1 MRKIESNHENP
12 IDDIF
17 LHITEIIS
25 PFLYTTGHTPNII
38 TTYSFISG
46 LISLYYLYAGNT
58 IYFAFYYI
66 LGYFFDCVD
75 GYFARRYSMTS
86 KYGDLYDHFTDL
98 VVNGA
103 IYFYI
108 FNKVRDFKTL
118 TPLKISLVIGLL
130 VLSYLSFTHIGCQQK
145 MLEKEVPS
153 GLPTPPVKVH
163 DESLDILQKLCP
175 DKNSITLTR
184 FFGTGTLNLYI
195 AVILGAKLI

>member
-46 LISLYYLYAGNT
+46 LISLYFLYNGNS
-58 IYFAFYYI
+58 IYFALYYM

-75 GYFARRYSMTS
+75 GYFARRYAMTS
-86 KYGDLYDHFTDL
+86 KYGDLYDHFTDI
-98 VVNGA
+98 VVNGLV
-103 IYFYI
+103 YFYI

-118 TPLKISLVIGLL
+118 TSLKISLVIGLV
-130 VLSYLSFTHIGCQQK
+130 VLSYLAFSHIGCQQK
-145 MLEKEVPS
+145 MLEKEV
-153 GLPTPPVKVH
+153 H
-163 DESLDILQKLCP
+163 DESLDVLQKLCP
-175 DKNSITLTR
+175 DKDHIKMSR